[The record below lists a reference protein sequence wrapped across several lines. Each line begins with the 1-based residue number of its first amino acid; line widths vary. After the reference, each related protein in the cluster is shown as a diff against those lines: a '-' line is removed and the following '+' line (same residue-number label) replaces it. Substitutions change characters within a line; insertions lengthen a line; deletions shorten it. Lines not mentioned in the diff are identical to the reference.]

1 MKKSHES
8 NVLRSNAGFSAAD
21 DILSFCCQVRKV
33 DSLFT
38 KSQLIMCAGEDIS
51 FGRSIQI
58 AVSEFSI
65 CVSMPLIDVEP
76 LTIGE

>member
-1 MKKSHES
+1 
-8 NVLRSNAGFSAAD
+8 
-21 DILSFCCQVRKV
+21 
-33 DSLFT
+33 
-38 KSQLIMCAGEDIS
+38 MCAGEDIS

-76 LTIGE
+76 LTIEEL

>member
-1 MKKSHES
+1 
-8 NVLRSNAGFSAAD
+8 
-21 DILSFCCQVRKV
+21 
-33 DSLFT
+33 
-38 KSQLIMCAGEDIS
+38 MCAGEDIS

-76 LTIGE
+76 LTIEEMYYLVLREWS